1 MGQTVGRKGMDNCTK
16 CTFELRADA
25 DICKTSPS
33 SSGGHIMVTSHLS
46 VVLTLI
52 LASSKEL
59 SEHLDWRSC
68 RGVILNLLHSE
79 IENTC
84 LQAKTLKFF
93 FTIIDKLFT
102 RIPLNVKMSIS
113 IEIGYVVRIPLTPNS
128 FYHSF
133 ATFYE
138 SSGV

>member
-1 MGQTVGRKGMDNCTK
+1 MLGQTVDRKGMDYCTK

-25 DICKTSPS
+25 DTCKTSPFS
-33 SSGGHIMVTSHLS
+33 WDGQIMVTSHLS
-46 VVLTLI
+46 IVLTLI

-113 IEIGYVVRIPLTPNS
+113 IEIGYVVRILLSPNS

-133 ATFYE
+133 ATFYK
-138 SSGV
+138 